1 MLTETRSL
9 VCVIDDDAMV
19 RESICLLLDMLGLQC
34 TAFADCRSFL
44 DSPTLPHCE
53 CLILDVRMPGISGTV
68 LQEILKDKA
77 PHLPIIFISCSAER
91 CAAATCT
98 GASQTTEA
106 MTGTATFTFTLTAN
120 WVSGATVRWDLNVG
134 TGLLSA
140 WVYQSRIAVTTAQC
154 PAGRYHCISGL
165 GTSYGTTCPD
175 GTTARM
181 ATAAPSATGT
191 RSGYAT
197 MP

>member
-1 MLTETRSL
+1 MKPNVTRRALVRGAAWTAPAVVAAAVAPALAASGCPSFTAQPSLTGAGLDRITLTNTGTGTILAAGTTITWTIKNTSGASRTYTISNL
-9 VCVIDDDAMV
+9 V
-19 RESICLLLDMLGLQC
+19 GL
-34 TAFADCRSFL
+34 TV
-44 DSPTLPHCE
+44 SPTS
-53 CLILDVRMPGISGTV
+53 ITIANGN
-68 LQEILKDKA
+68 
-77 PHLPIIFISCSAER
+77 
-91 CAAATCT
+91 
-98 GASQTTEA
+98 
-106 MTGTATFTFTLTAN
+106 TATFTFTLTAN